1 MRRLRWLVLLL
12 PWLLWACS
20 SQPVLEPVD
29 DQKAA
34 DLNAELGL
42 RYMMQGKDKLALE
55 KLKRALS
62 YEPDSAKAN
71 HYIAELYRR
80 LDRPDKAERHYRTAL
95 DNAPNDSALHNN
107 FGVFLCSRDRFDEAE
122 NQFLQVL
129 KDPVYTGRAETYENL
144 GLCLRRK
151 PDPKKAEFYFRQAL
165 KVDPRL
171 PKSLF
176 AMAESSYAN
185 GNYLSTRGYLQRYH
199 AVAPVTPKML
209 WLGIRVERK
218 LGNQDAVASYGM
230 LLDGDFPDSDEARKY
245 RASLTE

>member
-1 MRRLRWLVLLL
+1 MRRLGWLVLLL

-20 SQPVLEPVD
+20 SQPVLEPVN

-34 DLNAELGL
+34 ELNAELGL

-55 KLKRALS
+55 KLKRALR
-62 YEPDSAKAN
+62 YEPDSEKAN

-80 LDRPDKAERHYRTAL
+80 LDRPEKAEQHYRAAL
-95 DNAPNDSALHNN
+95 YSNENDSALHNN
-107 FGVFLCSRDRFDEAE
+107 YGAFLCSQDRFDEAE

-151 PDPKKAEFYFRQAL
+151 PDLKKAESYFRQAL
-165 KVDPRL
+165 QTDPRL

-176 AMAESSYAN
+176 AMAEISYAN
-185 GNYLSTRGYLQRYH
+185 GNYLSSRGYLQRYH
-199 AVAPVTPKML
+199 AVAPVTPAML

-218 LGNQDAVASYGM
+218 LGNKDAVSSYVM
-230 LLDGDFPDSDEARKY
+230 LLDGDFPDSDEAKKY
-245 RASLTE
+245 RASLKE